1 MWVKVKGKVTPL
13 RDVQAPNVAMFQL
26 NDLYLLVPPLIAI
39 GKQQNI
45 VKGSIEG
52 VQVSDVA

>member
-1 MWVKVKGKVTPL
+1 MKGKVTPL
-13 RDVQAPNVAMFQL
+13 RDVWAPNIATFWW
-26 NDLYLLVPPLIAI
+26 NDLYLPVPPLIAI
-39 GKQQNI
+39 GKQQNV

>member
-1 MWVKVKGKVTPL
+1 MKTKGKVTPL
-13 RDVQAPNVAMFQL
+13 RDVRAPNVAMFRW
-26 NDLYLLVPPLIAI
+26 NDLYLLVPPLIAV